1 MKRLITLTAAA
12 MLSFASSA
20 YSQGKYG
27 TEAEAKAMLDKATS
41 AVKSNK
47 MGALESMRKGE
58 AGAVDRDLYVFCANA
73 SDGAFTVHPTLMG
86 KNLRDVK
93 DKNGKALGEEMLK
106 VAKEGS
112 YDAVTYYWPRPG
124 ADTTPVEKVS
134 FVTKVSDQICGVGY
148 YK

>member
-1 MKRLITLTAAA
+1 MKRLIILTTAI
-12 MLSFASSA
+12 LSFASSA
-20 YSQGKYG
+20 YSQDKYG
-27 TEAEAKAMLDKATS
+27 TEAEAKAMLDKATA

-47 MGALESMRKGE
+47 AGALESMRKGE
-58 AGAVDRDLYVFCANA
+58 GGAVDRDLYVFCASA

-112 YDAVTYYWPRPG
+112 YDTVTYFWPRPG

-134 FVTKVSDQICGVGY
+134 FVTKVADQVCGVGY